1 MSKPR
6 YRWWGYVKSVIRA
19 YPSLVKELAALR
31 QQTTTASY
39 ALVSGHSGTKRPVE
53 QVAMK
58 LLPPQNQ
65 RELEA
70 VKASVQE
77 TSRLPDGE
85 ERVRLIS
92 LVFWRQSHTLQG
104 AALELHMSYES
115 AKRKQRA
122 FIELVGEHLNL
133 KERCNHKS
141 QENGVQ

>member
-104 AALELHMSYES
+104 L
-115 AKRKQRA
+115 RW
-122 FIELVGEHLNL
+122 N
-133 KERCNHKS
+133 CT
-141 QENGVQ
+141 

>member
-1 MSKPR
+1 
-6 YRWWGYVKSVIRA
+6 
-19 YPSLVKELAALR
+19 LVKELAALR

-39 ALVSGHSGTKRPVE
+39 TLVSNHSGTGRPAE
-53 QVAMK
+53 QAAMK

-85 ERVRLIS
+85 ERVRLIAM
-92 LVFWRQSHTLQG
+92 VFWRQSHTLAG
-104 AALELHMSYES
+104 AALELHMSYRS
-115 AKRKQRA
+115 AQRRHND
-122 FIELVGEHLNL
+122 FILLVGANL
-133 KERCNHKS
+133 GLVEKMGHKS